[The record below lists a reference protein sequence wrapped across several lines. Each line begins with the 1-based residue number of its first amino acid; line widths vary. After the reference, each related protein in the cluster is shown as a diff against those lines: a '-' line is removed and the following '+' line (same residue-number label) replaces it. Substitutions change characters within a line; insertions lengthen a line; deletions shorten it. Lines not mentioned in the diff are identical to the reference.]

1 MTNACLM
8 KTQSV
13 SSSRLRNHKPS
24 QRVGLVSVLLGLDLE
39 VVRVL
44 VQRVLAGGDDGPEVW
59 GLELVGLGESSHGS
73 LQEVD
78 LSGSRT
84 LSLGVAILDTS
95 HLEHSLGSWG
105 SDDTSSSRS
114 WDKSAHDGTGLSG
127 DLAWNSVW
135 LSNVRT
141 PVTSSDG
148 DNGEFGGDD
157 GTSDG
162 GSDFLG
168 TLDTETNVTVE
179 VTDGNGSLESG
190 SLTGRRLFLDWG
202 DGHDLV
208 LQGWEEDVDN
218 LELFDGQ
225 REQVDLLHRLDLSV
239 LD

>member
-1 MTNACLM
+1 
-8 KTQSV
+8 
-13 SSSRLRNHKPS
+13 
-24 QRVGLVSVLLGLDLE
+24 
-39 VVRVL
+39 
-44 VQRVLAGGDDGPEVW
+44 
-59 GLELVGLGESSHGS
+59 
-73 LQEVD
+73 
-78 LSGSRT
+78 
-84 LSLGVAILDTS
+84 
-95 HLEHSLGSWG
+95 
-105 SDDTSSSRS
+105 
-114 WDKSAHDGTGLSG
+114 
-127 DLAWNSVW
+127 VW

-168 TLDTETNVTVE
+168 TLDTETNVTVGGCSISTERLDVERPAPSNLHSPVE